1 MFHSGHNP
9 GPVDGQRPLGIQ
21 LHVGIGVTHLS
32 NEQIQQYHNHHE
44 EECQVN
50 DHTKPPGSGEKW
62 CGLLVLTSSVQ
73 CQYKD
78 DKPWLYLKPPGPKY
92 WPTILPPSTIT
103 LTPVKRTW

>member
-9 GPVDGQRPLGIQ
+9 SSVDGQRPLGIQ

-32 NEQIQQYHNHHE
+32 NEQVQQYHNHHE

-62 CGLLVLTSSVQ
+62 YVLLVLTSSVQ
-73 CQYKD
+73 CHIQ
-78 DKPWLYLKPPGPKY
+78 
-92 WPTILPPSTIT
+92 
-103 LTPVKRTW
+103 R